1 MSVCACGGHR
11 DHQGFLLLVIH
22 GHGQAGCKLL
32 PNVVSVLAMMEAA
45 AAPKRPDQVP
55 PATLQRLVMPW
66 CMTYL

>member
-1 MSVCACGGHR
+1 VYARVGGIVTIKAFFCSSFMGMGR
-11 DHQGFLLLVIH
+11 R
-22 GHGQAGCKLL
+22 GCKLL

-66 CMTYL
+66 CMTFL